1 VERKASTR
9 LYYLDWLRVLA
20 ILTVFV
26 FHCGRFFDLEEW
38 HVKNPTTYFGM
49 NVWTYFLG
57 GWLMPLVFLISGASI
72 FFALEK
78 GGRGISAVGKFVKDR
93 TLRLVVP
100 WLVGACTH
108 AALQVYLEYRFWGR
122 FHGSF
127 LAFLPRYFHG
137 WRDFGGNFA
146 WTGIHLWYLL
156 ALFILTLVFLPLFVW
171 LKAGSGQRVLSWIG
185 GFLAKPGV
193 VYLLAVPGT
202 LLIRYLDPDRFWTS
216 RDWGGWA
223 LPLYIPFFLAGFL
236 IVSHE
241 GLQSRIRRQ
250 RWLSLAAGVV
260 LFVADLIVVLT
271 LGDPDFGTPIY
282 PLFFSL
288 FSLYS
293 WCFVLA
299 ILGFGMQHLTVNTPF
314 LRYTNE
320 AVLPFYIL
328 HQTVIISIGFFVV
341 RWAIPDLLKF
351 VLIAASSFFLIMAL
365 YEFLVRRYNV
375 MRFLFGMKL
384 RPKALVAQL
393 QGGALTSPPGIQPS
407 A

>member
-72 FFALEK
+72 FFALGK

-156 ALFILTLVFLPLFVW
+156 ALFILSLIFLPLFVW
-171 LKAGSGQRVLSWIG
+171 LKASSGKRLLSWFG

-314 LRYTNE
+314 LRYANE

-351 VLIAASSFFLIMAL
+351 VLIAASSFFLIMIL

-384 RPKALVAQL
+384 RPKALAAQV